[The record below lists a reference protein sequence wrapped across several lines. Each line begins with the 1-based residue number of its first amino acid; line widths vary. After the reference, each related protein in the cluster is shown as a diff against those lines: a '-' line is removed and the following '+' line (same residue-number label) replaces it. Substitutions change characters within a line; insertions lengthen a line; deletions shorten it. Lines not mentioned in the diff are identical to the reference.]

1 MTVNA
6 QPVLPIIVPETAPF
20 SEEQRAWLNG
30 FFAGL
35 VSLDQATALSAARAK
50 DLLPATPAG
59 PLDDGDDGATPWHD
73 QTMAMAERMKLA
85 EGRPLR
91 RRLMA
96 AMAQQD
102 CGQCGYNCEDYSN
115 VLFLKKEERFNL
127 CVPGGK
133 ETARMLKKLWDET
146 DPAAPDARPAL
157 VPDTVAAPPAEAGR
171 SRDNPVAREGFR
183 ALPAQQGNLGKIHAA
198 RRVRYFRHRTELPG
212 RRLLRNFSAERSRT
226 RRPCHRGDR
235 RKSDY
240 AHWQPAAARGSAAGR
255 IARAGARC
263 SFPVD
268 FVPGRRRPT
277 EESEGAYSG
286 GRSRRRRC
294 DAGRACGDREISG
307 MPARPRS
314 ICRGARAI
322 AASSVFD
329 FVESEGCSGQD
340 FGDRRPR
347 SVRRPTGANDW
358 ALPQDS

>member
-1 MTVNA
+1 MRRPWNDGQRPAGPANHRSGDGTVLRGA
-6 QPVLPIIVPETAPF
+6 ARLAE
-20 SEEQRAWLNG
+20 R

-59 PLDDGDDGATPWHD
+59 PLDDGDDDATPWHD

-171 SRDNPVAREGFR
+171 SRDNPVA
-183 ALPAQQGNLGKIHAA
+183 AKVSA
-198 RRVRYFRHRTELPG
+198 RY
-212 RRLLRNFSAERSRT
+212 RLSKET
-226 RRPCHRGDR
+226 
-235 RKSDY
+235 
-240 AHWQPAAARGSAAGR
+240 
-255 IARAGARC
+255 
-263 SFPVD
+263 
-268 FVPGRRRPT
+268 
-277 EESEGAYSG
+277 SEKFTQHVEF
-286 GRSRRRRC
+286 
-294 DAGRACGDREISG
+294 DISG
-307 MPARPRS
+307 TGLSYLVGDSFEIFRRTIPH
-314 ICRGARAI
+314 
-322 AASSVFD
+322 SSTL
-329 FVESEGCSGQD
+329 S
-340 FGDRRPR
+340 
-347 SVRRPTGANDW
+347 
-358 ALPQDS
+358 